1 LTKAV
6 ITLNNVSIRAGSA
19 PFFSAVNL
27 SLESSEHLMISGAAG
42 SGKTLLLEVLAG
54 RHAVS
59 GGNIDYPQL
68 REYLSSIPD
77 HDPLTDASNFIAY
90 IASRHHFRNLSNT
103 SEFYYQQRFNSSDS
117 DNAPT
122 VLSYLEKRVHP
133 AHLGNWDLEKVISQF
148 NLQSLVD
155 EHLIKLSNGE
165 TKRLSLA
172 AAMIRNPKVLVMDN
186 PFTGLDV
193 NSRKA
198 MNSWLQLIASSSV
211 NIILS
216 GNLLEIPSVITHIV
230 HLEVGKPVIKS
241 HRSVAVQHTVKSD
254 ENPGP
259 DQQVLKSL
267 LNRKAATNFDKIISM
282 KDVHIR
288 YGEKQVLEDVNWEVK
303 AGERWALT
311 GRNGAGKSTL
321 LSLVNGDNP
330 QAYAND
336 IILFD
341 RKRGSGESIW
351 DIKKNI
357 GFISPELF
365 QYFPTDSTCI
375 HVIES
380 GFYDTIGLF
389 RPSNPRYAAI
399 CRQWMEEMQI
409 GSIIN
414 RPFRLVS
421 TSQQRL
427 CLLARA
433 LVKNPALLILDE
445 PCQGLDVMQ
454 QLFFKKLIDSI
465 CANSNVSLVY
475 VSHYAEE
482 LPDSITHRIRLEEG
496 RRVE

>member
-1 LTKAV
+1 
-6 ITLNNVSIRAGSA
+6 
-19 PFFSAVNL
+19 
-27 SLESSEHLMISGAAG
+27 MISGAAG

-59 GGNIDYPQL
+59 GGSIDYPQL
-68 REYLSSIPD
+68 RKYLSAIPD

-117 DNAPT
+117 ENAPT

-133 AHLGNWDLEKVISQF
+133 AHPGEWDLEKVINQF

-186 PFTGLDV
+186 PFIGLDV

-198 MNSWLQLIASSSV
+198 MNDWLQSIASTSV

-216 GNLLEIPSVITHIV
+216 GSLLEIPSVITHIV
-230 HLEVGKPVIKS
+230 HLEPGKPVVKS
-241 HRSVAVQHTVKSD
+241 DRSVAVQYIAKPG
-254 ENPGP
+254 ENGGP

-267 LNRKAATNFDKIISM
+267 LNRKSAGNFDKIISM
-282 KDVHIR
+282 KGVHIR
-288 YGEKQVLEDVNWEVK
+288 YGEKQVLQDINWEVK

-336 IILFD
+336 IVLFD

-389 RPSNPRYAAI
+389 RPSSPNYVTI
-399 CRQWMEEMQI
+399 CKQWMEEMQI
-409 GSIIN
+409 GSIMN

-445 PCQGLDVMQ
+445 PCQGLDAMQ
-454 QLFFKKLIDSI
+454 QLFFKRLIDSI
-465 CANSNVSLVY
+465 CANSNVSLIY

-482 LPDSITHRIRLEEG
+482 LPDSISHRIILENG
-496 RRVE
+496 KRVE

>member
-1 LTKAV
+1 
-6 ITLNNVSIRAGSA
+6 
-19 PFFSAVNL
+19 
-27 SLESSEHLMISGAAG
+27 MIG
-42 SGKTLLLEVLAG
+42 
-54 RHAVS
+54 
-59 GGNIDYPQL
+59 
-68 REYLSSIPD
+68 
-77 HDPLTDASNFIAY
+77 
-90 IASRHHFRNLSNT
+90 
-103 SEFYYQQRFNSSDS
+103 
-117 DNAPT
+117 
-122 VLSYLEKRVHP
+122 
-133 AHLGNWDLEKVISQF
+133 QF

-193 NSRKA
+193 ASRKA
-198 MNSWLQLIASSSV
+198 MNEWLKSIASSSV
-211 NIILS
+211 NIIIS
-216 GNLLEIPSVITHIV
+216 GNPREVPSVITHVV
-230 HLEVGKPVIKS
+230 HLEPGRPVVKN
-241 HRSVAVQHTVKSD
+241 HRSVSLHNTSLREDDA
-254 ENPGP
+254 GP
-259 DQQVLKSL
+259 DQLVLKSL
-267 LNRKAATNFDKIISM
+267 LNRKAAATFDKIISM
-282 KDVHIR
+282 TNVHIR
-288 YGEKQVLEDVNWEVK
+288 YGEKQVLQEVNWEVK

-351 DIKKNI
+351 DIKKHI

-389 RPSNPRYAAI
+389 RPSNPNYVAV

-409 GSIIN
+409 AGIMN

-445 PCQGLDVMQ
+445 PCQGLDEQQ
-454 QLFFKKLIDSI
+454 QLFFKRLIDSI

-482 LPDSITHRIRLEEG
+482 LPDSITKRITLEGG

>member
-1 LTKAV
+1 M
-6 ITLNNVSIRAGSA
+6 G
-19 PFFSAVNL
+19 
-27 SLESSEHLMISGAAG
+27 E
-42 SGKTLLLEVLAG
+42 
-54 RHAVS
+54 
-59 GGNIDYPQL
+59 
-68 REYLSSIPD
+68 
-77 HDPLTDASNFIAY
+77 
-90 IASRHHFRNLSNT
+90 
-103 SEFYYQQRFNSSDS
+103 
-117 DNAPT
+117 
-122 VLSYLEKRVHP
+122 
-133 AHLGNWDLEKVISQF
+133 WDLEKVINQF
-148 NLQSLVD
+148 NLQSLLD
-155 EHLIKLSNGE
+155 KHLIKLSNGE

-198 MNSWLQLIASSSV
+198 MNSWLQAIASTSI

-216 GNLLEIPSVITHIV
+216 GSLLEIPSVITHIV
-230 HLEVGKPVIKS
+230 HLETGKPVE
-241 HRSVAVQHTVKSD
+241 KSD
-254 ENPGP
+254 RSMVVHEIGQPDKSPGP
-259 DQQVLKSL
+259 DEQVLKSL
-267 LNRKAATNFDKIISM
+267 LNRKAAANFDKIISM
-282 KDVHIR
+282 KGVHIR
-288 YGEKQVLEDVNWEVK
+288 YGEKQVLDNINWEVK
-303 AGERWALT
+303 AGDRWALT
-311 GRNGAGKSTL
+311 GPNGAGKSTL

-336 IILFD
+336 IVLFD

-351 DIKKNI
+351 DIKRNI

-380 GFYDTIGLF
+380 GFHDTIGLF
-389 RPSNPRYAAI
+389 RPSNPNYTTI

-409 GSIIN
+409 GGLMN

-445 PCQGLDVMQ
+445 PCQGLDSMQ
-454 QLFFKKLIDSI
+454 QSFFKRLIDSI

-482 LPDSITHRIRLEEG
+482 LPDSITNRIRLEEG